1 MRTIAE
7 REELTQSD
15 TEITLGMK
23 SILGIF
29 FGLALICGVFFGF
42 GYSLGRGNPTRTSA
56 SATTAAPSVAS
67 SSDDVSS
74 APVKTVVDESEP
86 DDNAVPAPTPSG
98 AIPEAAPATVASVAP
113 VTPQPTLVSESK
125 TPAAPSSNIAAAA
138 VPAATPDQPA
148 AIIVQIAAV
157 SRREDADVLVTA
169 LGKLGYHAFAR
180 PASGDNLLH
189 VQVGPFATRAEAKT
203 MQTRLLNDGYN
214 AILK

>member
-1 MRTIAE
+1 
-7 REELTQSD
+7 
-15 TEITLGMK
+15 
-23 SILGIF
+23 
-29 FGLALICGVFFGF
+29 
-42 GYSLGRGNPTRTSA
+42 
-56 SATTAAPSVAS
+56 
-67 SSDDVSS
+67 
-74 APVKTVVDESEP
+74 
-86 DDNAVPAPTPSG
+86 
-98 AIPEAAPATVASVAP
+98 

-125 TPAAPSSNIAAAA
+125 TPAAPSSNLATAA

-148 AIIVQIAAV
+148 ANPSAIIVQIAAV

-180 PASGDNLLH
+180 PASSDNLLH

>member
-1 MRTIAE
+1 MRTIEE

-42 GYSLGRGNPTRTSA
+42 GYSLGRGNPART
-56 SATTAAPSVAS
+56 SATTASPSIASAP
-67 SSDDVSS
+67 DDASS

-86 DDNAVPAPTPSG
+86 DDNAALAPKPSG

-125 TPAAPSSNIAAAA
+125 APAAPSSNIAAAA

-180 PASGDNLLH
+180 PASSDNLLH

>member
-1 MRTIAE
+1 
-7 REELTQSD
+7 
-15 TEITLGMK
+15 MK

-42 GYSLGRGNPTRTSA
+42 GYSLGRGNPARTSA
-56 SATTAAPSVAS
+56 SATTAAPSIAS
-67 SSDDVSS
+67 SSDDATS
-74 APVKTVVDESEP
+74 APVRTVVDESEP
-86 DDNAVPAPTPSG
+86 DDNAALAPKPSG

-125 TPAAPSSNIAAAA
+125 APAAPSSNIAAAA

-148 AIIVQIAAV
+148 ANPSAIIVQIAAV

-180 PASGDNLLH
+180 PASSDNLLH